1 MPDEEIQI
9 REMTV
14 DDLPA
19 GSELCRAARWNQLD
33 RDWRQFLT
41 LSPRGCRVAMRGDR
55 VIGTVTTIDYEDR
68 FRWVGMVLVDPRER
82 RRGIGTRLLREA
94 IEMPRG
100 QAAIRLDA
108 TPAGREVY
116 LKLGFVDEYGLSRME
131 ARVSERIAGEEVG
144 NARRMTEADLSAIC
158 EADATVFGAD
168 RRAMLRWMW
177 EGAPEFAW
185 VMPGERGVAG
195 YCFGRRGFN
204 FDHLGPI
211 IAADARMARRLATA
225 CLRERVG
232 APFILDAF
240 RHDQGWLQWLAEMA
254 FREQRP
260 FIRMFLG
267 EHRHPGQ
274 PERQFAML
282 GPEFG

>member
-1 MPDEEIQI
+1 MPDEQIQF

-14 DDLPA
+14 EDLPA
-19 GSELCRAARWNQLD
+19 GIALCRAARWNQLG

-41 LSPRGCRVAMRGDR
+41 LSPRGCRVALRGGR
-55 VIGTVTTIDYEDR
+55 VVGTVTTINYENR
-68 FRWVGMVLVDPRER
+68 FSWVGMVLVDPQER
-82 RRGIGTRLLREA
+82 RQGIGTRLLQEA
-94 IEMPRG
+94 IDLLRDG
-100 QAAIRLDA
+100 AAIRLDA

-131 ARVSERIAGEEVG
+131 GRIPERMAREDTGA
-144 NARRMTEADLSAIC
+144 ARRVTEEDLPAIYD
-158 EADATVFGAD
+158 ADAGIFGAD

-177 EGAPEFAW
+177 EGAPEYAW
-185 VMPGERGVAG
+185 MISGERGVAG

-204 FDHLGPI
+204 FEHLGPVN
-211 IAADARMARRLATA
+211 AEDARTARQLAAA
-225 CLRERVG
+225 CLRGRIG

-240 RHDQGWLQWLAEMA
+240 RHDADWLQWLSDMA

-260 FIRMFLG
+260 FIRMVLG